1 MDILAQAVR
10 PPHFGHNKPFPRLQH
25 CSSVEHCAPLRLHRS
40 LLQASTSRRIVRQRV
55 PAESRVSPRSTHS
68 CSSIHR
74 GPEPSHLVPL
84 ANRLSYSPNIPET
97 PFVKWKANV
106 SILPC

>member
-1 MDILAQAVR
+1 MDILARDVR
-10 PPHFGHNKPFPRLQH
+10 PLHSGHNKSFPRVRH
-25 CSSVEHCAPLRLHRS
+25 RPSVEHCGPIRLHRS
-40 LLQASTSRRIVRQRV
+40 LLQASTSLRIVRQRV

-74 GPEPSHLVPL
+74 GLGPSHLVLL
-84 ANRLSYSPNIPET
+84 ASRLSYSPSIPET
-97 PFVKWKANV
+97 PFVKRMANV